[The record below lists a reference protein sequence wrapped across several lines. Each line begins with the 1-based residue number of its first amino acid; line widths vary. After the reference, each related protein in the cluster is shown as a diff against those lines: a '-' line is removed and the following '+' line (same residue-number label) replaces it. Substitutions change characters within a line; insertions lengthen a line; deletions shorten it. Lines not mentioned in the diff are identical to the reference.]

1 MTTPDFDRRCAE
13 IARQT
18 AQLRDLVEGAD
29 ALTPV
34 PGCPGWHLG
43 QLVRHV
49 GGAHRWVEEIVRTRA
64 TREVPDDAVNEVAPR
79 RAEDMAALGAWLDE
93 GAGRLVAELRA
104 AGPGARVWTVLPG
117 VTSPAF
123 WARRMAGETLVHRAD
138 AALAVGAEFTATD
151 EAARDAVDE
160 WLSFCDHP
168 EAYAPLPGSPAVL
181 GPGRT
186 LAFDTAPGAAAGGGS
201 PTGGAPPADGG
212 PAASGSP
219 APGNTPSAAG
229 HPLTCDAPGPTA
241 PARWLVDLT
250 GDAPVLHRTAAPA
263 AVTVRATPT
272 ALLLFLY
279 GRPVPDGSLDIT
291 GDRDLLT
298 LWRDRAAFWLT

>member
-1 MTTPDFDRRCAE
+1 MSTPEFARRCTE
-13 IARQT
+13 ITRQT
-18 AQLRDLVEGAD
+18 AELRKLVEAAD

-49 GGAHRWVEEIVRTRA
+49 GGAHRWVEEIIRTRA
-64 TREVPDDAVNEVAPR
+64 TREVPDDLVNAVAPR
-79 RAEDMAALGAWLDE
+79 RAEDLAALGAWLDE
-93 GAGRLVAELRA
+93 GAARLVEQLHA
-104 AGPGARVWTVLPG
+104 AGPDARVWTVLPDE
-117 VTSPAF
+117 TSPAF

-168 EAYAPLPGSPAVL
+168 EAHAPLPDSPAVL

-186 LAFDTAPGAAAGGGS
+186 LAFDTTTATPDA
-201 PTGGAPPADGG
+201 ADGALSPGG
-212 PAASGSP
+212 PP
-219 APGNTPSAAG
+219 P
-229 HPLTCDAPGPTA
+229 A
-241 PARWLVDLT
+241 PARWFIDLT
-250 GDAPVLHRTAAPA
+250 GDTPVLHRTAAPA

-279 GRPVPDGSLDIT
+279 GRPLPDGALGVT
-291 GDRDLLT
+291 GDRELLAR
-298 LWRDRAAFWLT
+298 WRDRAAFWLT

>member
-1 MTTPDFDRRCAE
+1 MTTPEFTRRCAE
-13 IARQT
+13 ITHQT
-18 AQLRDLVEGAD
+18 AELRRLVESAD

-34 PGCPGWHLG
+34 PACPGWHLG

-49 GGAHRWVEEIVRTRA
+49 GGAHRWVEEIIRTRA
-64 TREVPDDAVNEVAPR
+64 TQEVPDDLVNAVAPR

-93 GAGRLVAELRA
+93 GAGRLVEQLHA
-104 AGPGARVWTVLPG
+104 AGPGARVWTVLPDE
-117 VTSPAF
+117 TSPAF

-168 EAYAPLPGSPAVL
+168 EAYAPLPDSPAVL

-186 LAFDTAPGAAAGGGS
+186 LTFDTAPAAPDA
-201 PTGGAPPADGG
+201 ADGG
-212 PAASGSP
+212 PSP
-219 APGNTPSAAG
+219 DGGGPAVPG
-229 HPLTCDAPGPTA
+229 
-241 PARWLVDLT
+241 RWSIDLT
-250 GDAPVLHRTAAPA
+250 GDVPVLHRTAAPA
-263 AVTVRATPT
+263 AVTVRAAPT

-279 GRPVPDGSLDIT
+279 GRPLPEGALGIT
-291 GDRDLLT
+291 GDRGLLT
-298 LWRDRAAFWLT
+298 LWRDRAAFWLA